1 MPMLIAVIYGRIW
14 KVLDDEIKRND
25 KYYRLFKEDGCTAR
39 RSLCLN
45 FHCFWTPLSILQAI
59 RYRHW
64 TVALSST
71 GYVLA
76 SIAIPVIQNYVYVWE
91 LYSGGSLA
99 WPNSYSWAV
108 AIAEPSWSL
117 ILTYLLIITFLCSFG
132 LLILLPGRTTGLI
145 ENPRG
150 IASTHELVL
159 GENYMSLQLNENA
172 DRQTFSDLCSELSS
186 VRFRLRRQ
194 ADIGYMKL
202 ETVNPSTS
210 SSQLLKILKTCIP
223 FRNSIQRQ
231 WAKLKPA
238 LEVLRRCIHSISH
251 VFINYPHFFLFRRV
265 IFIPWLLLLLALLA
279 FGIAIVTIMDGNAQ
293 AELWNYPIPLSSD
306 TYVVVGVFVQVCH
319 LLVSTTDVQHQ
330 PQLKGLFVTL
340 D

>member
-1 MPMLIAVIYGRIW
+1 MLIAVIYGRIW
-14 KVLDDEIKRND
+14 KVLDDEVKRID
-25 KYYRLFKEDGCTAR
+25 KYYRHFKEDGCTAR
-39 RSLCLN
+39 SSLCLN
-45 FHCFWTPLSILQAI
+45 FHGFWTPPSVLQAI

-76 SIAIPVIQNYVYVWE
+76 SIVIPVIQNYVYVWE

-99 WPNSYSWAV
+99 WPNSYLWAV
-108 AIAEPSWSL
+108 AIAMPSWSL
-117 ILTYLLIITFLCSFG
+117 ILTYLFIITFLCSLG
-132 LLILLPGRTTGLI
+132 LLILLPGRATGLI

-150 IASTHELVL
+150 IASIHELVL
-159 GENYMSLQLNENA
+159 GENHMSLQLSENV
-172 DRQTFSDLCSELSS
+172 DRQTFSGLCSELSS

-194 ADIGYMKL
+194 TERGYMKL

-238 LEVLRRCIHSISH
+238 LEVLRLCIDSISH
-251 VFINYPHFFLFRRV
+251 VFITYPNFFLFRRF
-265 IFIPWLLLLLALLA
+265 IFIAWLLLLLALLV
-279 FGIAIVTIMDGNAQ
+279 FGIAIITIMDGNAQ
-293 AELWNYPIPLSSD
+293 AELWNYSILLSPD
-306 TYVVVGVFVQVCH
+306 TYVVIGVLVQVCH
-319 LLVSTTDVQHQ
+319 FLASTTDVQDQ
-330 PQLKGLFVTL
+330 PQRKGLFVTL
-340 D
+340 G